1 MPVAGGIVLLAFLR
15 GSMMALHFGGGMS
28 KYDLENYTEQDGA
41 ENMIGGTLEFPDGAE
56 VKKIPGMDERVAGL
70 L

>member
-1 MPVAGGIVLLAFLR
+1 
-15 GSMMALHFGGGMS
+15 MMALHFGGGMS
-28 KYDLENYTEQDGA
+28 KYDPENYTEQGGA
-41 ENMIGGTLEFPDGAE
+41 ENVIGGTLEFPDGAE